1 MGLSLFYRRGQE
13 GIHREK
19 GDFILTPF
27 RILLFKQPILLDRVH
42 KSSPRT
48 IIMFRFVLLCFL
60 ALPFGKNLSAQKLLA
75 VENPY
80 ALKREIYQPGDILT
94 FKSEGN
100 KRWFE
105 GMIETV
111 YDSSV
116 IIVKQVVYADGENQR
131 KDLVKNQIPFRE
143 ITHVKYN
150 GRSKFNGFKKVFGVS
165 SLLAGAYLLGVTLV
179 NVITT
184 PENERTVDETSLYI
198 AGGFAGAGAILLAT
212 AKNKHK
218 MGKRWRI
225 RAMLPMTPGE
235 ELVPGSR

>member
-1 MGLSLFYRRGQE
+1 MYR
-13 GIHREK
+13 
-19 GDFILTPF
+19 L
-27 RILLFKQPILLDRVH
+27 ILLCLLIFSLGNELV
-42 KSSPRT
+42 
-48 IIMFRFVLLCFL
+48 
-60 ALPFGKNLSAQKLLA
+60 AQKLLA

-105 GMIETV
+105 GMIEAV

-116 IIVKQVVYADGENQR
+116 VIVKQLVYADGEDQR

-150 GRSKFNGFKKVFGVS
+150 GKSKFNGFKKVFGVS
-165 SLLAGAYLLGVTLV
+165 SLLAGGYLLGVTLV
-179 NVITT
+179 NIVTT
-184 PENERTVDETSLYI
+184 PEDERTVDETSLYI
-198 AGGFAGAGAILLAT
+198 AGGFAAAGAILLAT

-218 MGKRWRI
+218 LGKRWRI

-235 ELVPGSR
+235 EIAPGPR

>member
-1 MGLSLFYRRGQE
+1 
-13 GIHREK
+13 
-19 GDFILTPF
+19 
-27 RILLFKQPILLDRVH
+27 
-42 KSSPRT
+42 
-48 IIMFRFVLLCFL
+48 MFRFLFVCVFAFPL
-60 ALPFGKNLSAQKLLA
+60 GKEFSAQKLLA

-80 ALKREIYQPGDILT
+80 ALKRELYRPGDILK
-94 FKSEGN
+94 FKSKGN

-116 IIVKQVVYADGENQR
+116 VVVKQLVYTDGENQR

-150 GRSKFNGFKKVFGVS
+150 GGSKFNSFKKVFGVS
-165 SLLAGAYLLGVTLV
+165 SLLAGAYLVGVTLV

-184 PENERTVDETSLYI
+184 PEDERNVDEVGLYI
-198 AGGFAGAGAILLAT
+198 AGGFAGAGVILLAT

-218 MGKRWRI
+218 LGKKWRI
-225 RAMLPMTPGE
+225 RAMLPMTPE
-235 ELVPGSR
+235 EEFGPGPK